1 MIVSFTNDST
11 TSKRGAYRICVA
23 IKDKGNPIILKG
35 RVAWTAEQLVKAG
48 SQGITTVQFPGVRLS
63 EHVRVLRHDFG
74 IEIETIVEKHDGPFP
89 GSHGIY
95 KLVTELAVLTE
106 SEVA

>member
-1 MIVSFTNDST
+1 MIVPFTSNST
-11 TSKRGAYRICVA
+11 TAKRGAYKICAA
-23 IKDKGNPIILKG
+23 IRDEGKSFILTG

-48 SQGITTVQFPGVRLS
+48 SQGITTMQFPGVRLS

-95 KLVTELAVLTE
+95 KLVTELVILKE